1 MRLRD
6 EQVEEKELDENRVK
20 AALQE
25 LLESDKE
32 AKEARR
38 QRYAKNSHQYRLP
51 TRTLSLPA
59 LSSPAPPVQRPCS
72 AHLAH

>member
-1 MRLRD
+1 VRLCD

-20 AALQE
+20 EALQE

-38 QRYAKNSHQYRLP
+38 QRYAKTPHQHRF
-51 TRTLSLPA
+51 
-59 LSSPAPPVQRPCS
+59 PVQCPCS
-72 AHLAH
+72 AHLTP

>member
-38 QRYAKNSHQYRLP
+38 QRYAKNSH
-51 TRTLSLPA
+51 
-59 LSSPAPPVQRPCS
+59 
-72 AHLAH
+72 